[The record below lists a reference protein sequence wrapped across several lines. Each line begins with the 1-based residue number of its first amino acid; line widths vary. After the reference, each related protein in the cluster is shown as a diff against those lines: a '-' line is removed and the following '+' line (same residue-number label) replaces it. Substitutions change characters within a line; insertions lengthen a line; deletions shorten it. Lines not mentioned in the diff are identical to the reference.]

1 MATPQSRTGRGIKPR
16 VGAGRKAMKRCPSC
30 GAKNKASFEY
40 CVRCAEPLDE
50 TAPDSAFSQG
60 RALQAKLFTAAV
72 LAIGGLVLFILIR
85 GVVESVSP
93 PQPAGQTAR
102 RPTPP
107 PHVPSIEPLPQIETK
122 EVLSELS
129 EAVAAFN
136 EGDYRT
142 AVAVLQGVVRE
153 LPENPTVHQYLGLSY
168 YQMGRYEDAMRS
180 LEEARAL
187 RPSSFE
193 LLDHYVTA
201 AKKSG
206 DVRAGVEAL
215 TEFVNSYPEELE
227 ARLELSRLARVV
239 GDNETALAQ
248 ADYLRKSRNGDPEF
262 AYEYGV
268 SLKEAGRLDEAR
280 DALKASIQLDPNSA
294 VAQHALGV
302 TELLSGRPG
311 EAVAPLEAAVAV
323 EPTNGDFRFS
333 LAQAYEKADRVSE
346 SLDAYQ
352 AYLEHASPNDP
363 RAAVVRERLAIARRA
378 LANTSRVDRT
388 SGPGRRMEPEQ
399 IL

>member
-1 MATPQSRTGRGIKPR
+1 MTTPQSRTGRGTKPR
-16 VGAGRKAMKRCPSC
+16 VRAGKKAMKRCPSC

-85 GVVESVSP
+85 GLVESVSP
-93 PQPAGQTAR
+93 PQSAVQTAP
-102 RPTPP
+102 RPKPP
-107 PHVPSIEPLPQIETK
+107 PHVPSVEPLPQIETK

-136 EGDYRT
+136 EGDYRI

-168 YQMGRYEDAMRS
+168 YQMGRYEDAMSS

-215 TEFVNSYPEELE
+215 NQFVNSYPEELE
-227 ARLELSRLARVV
+227 ARLELSRLAR
-239 GDNETALAQ
+239 E
-248 ADYLRKSRNGDPEF
+248 
-262 AYEYGV
+262 
-268 SLKEAGRLDEAR
+268 
-280 DALKASIQLDPNSA
+280 
-294 VAQHALGV
+294 
-302 TELLSGRPG
+302 
-311 EAVAPLEAAVAV
+311 
-323 EPTNGDFRFS
+323 
-333 LAQAYEKADRVSE
+333 
-346 SLDAYQ
+346 
-352 AYLEHASPNDP
+352 
-363 RAAVVRERLAIARRA
+363 
-378 LANTSRVDRT
+378 
-388 SGPGRRMEPEQ
+388 
-399 IL
+399 